1 MPPPDEEPVEDDA
14 DEARDAKHPSGHR
27 RRKDAEI
34 DFEALEDGLNEM
46 ITHIDSFVQ
55 YCVQFYR
62 GGR

>member
-1 MPPPDEEPVEDDA
+1 MLFCEPAEDDA
-14 DEARDAKHPSGHR
+14 GGAQDEKHPSGHR
-27 RRKDAEI
+27 RRNDEEI
-34 DFEALEDGLNEM
+34 DFEALEEALNEM